1 MNGDLL
7 ADEAPHVIGGVKAFK
22 YCTFSLLSR
31 NVVEGYCKEV
41 FLFLCCKSSS
51 ILEGSKPTHWFC
63 EKNIWQDLQWT
74 RFFTTHFAWAT
85 KQCTSTLTSRTSI
98 FFFLDP
104 KTLLAWFYFLSVT
117 NFWTCGISACPPLF
131 PFSPSRNKETTAPV
145 WSAETAV
152 GVAWQT
158 GIGCHR
164 MAWLQPWKLT
174 AGTPNMQVDGSDDF
188 PDIKWVILCFQ
199 AVHFQG
205 V

>member
-1 MNGDLL
+1 MLQVFFN
-7 ADEAPHVIGGVKAFK
+7 PRRVK
-22 YCTFSLLSR
+22 TDSLVLWKKLS
-31 NVVEGYCKEV
+31 
-41 FLFLCCKSSS
+41 
-51 ILEGSKPTHWFC
+51 
-63 EKNIWQDLQWT
+63 DLQWT
-74 RFFTTHFAWAT
+74 RYNSPTCW
-85 KQCTSTLTSRTSI
+85 TSYLLEQQSNVLPHWKVEPAS

-152 GVAWQT
+152 GVAWLM